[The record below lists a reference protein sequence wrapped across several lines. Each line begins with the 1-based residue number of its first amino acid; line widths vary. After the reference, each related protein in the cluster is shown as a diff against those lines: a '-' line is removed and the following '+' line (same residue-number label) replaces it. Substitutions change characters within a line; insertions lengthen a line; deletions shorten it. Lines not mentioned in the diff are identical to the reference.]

1 MAGFYGSNIIND
13 NFNNYQFEKIYP
25 NRKSMDDNTL
35 SDDVSLNGYVLIEYT
50 YGEEGTTNKDEVYKK
65 NAQID
70 LDNYNGQ
77 NFDNTIW
84 IKKMTND
91 GLKYL
96 NIGIVNTTIPKFE
109 LRIDSPM
116 ELNSSDQGPY
126 FDADSTDLVQY
137 LHVQAPWRFELG
149 NIELNEAGF
158 NPDTSAYSKEKNQ
171 IYLTTSRTPE
181 TEYANDPNKEGE
193 KNPDDT
199 QVLNIKLPIIG
210 NTISKVWDIVYGED
224 RKSPPESLQGRLNS
238 FNNIKANTLLSKDTN
253 NAFVGI
259 GTQNDNWINSNIDDE
274 GLHINHNKANTE
286 LMKSI
291 VNFGFGKMG
300 FDDAGHMVAISSTN
314 LILDCGTASN

>member
-1 MAGFYGSNIIND
+1 MAGFYGSNIVND

-35 SDDVSLNGYVLIEYT
+35 LDDVSLNGYVLIEYT
-50 YGEEGTTNKDEVYKK
+50 YTEEGTDKDEVYKI

-171 IYLTTSRTPE
+171 ISLTTTRT
-181 TEYANDPNKEGE
+181 TEIDYANDPNGE
-193 KNPDDT
+193 KPDT
-199 QVLNIKLPIIG
+199 QILKINLPIIG
-210 NTISKVWDIVYGED
+210 NTISKVWDIVYGEE
-224 RKSPPESLQGRLNS
+224 RNSSPESLQGRLNS
-238 FNNIKANTLLSKDTN
+238 FNNIEANTLLSKDTN

-259 GTQNDNWINSNIDDE
+259 GTQNDNWISSEITDA
-274 GLHINHNKANTE
+274 GLYIKHNLADITQLTNT
-286 LMKSI
+286 

-300 FDDAGHMVAISSTN
+300 FDDAGHIVAISSTN